1 MLAVFQRMTKGV
13 LAILGE
19 DSFLRDSVPCRVNI
33 EHGVQTT
40 GPDGFTVL
48 ERSVATIPMFTE
60 VTVGG
65 ITSRVSIDPKVG
77 DVLTHPEG
85 SFKLDAETA
94 DNGSSRRF
102 VVLPLEP

>member
-19 DSFLRDSVPCRVNI
+19 DSFLRGSVPCRVNI
-33 EHGVQTT
+33 EHGVQIT

-48 ERSVATIPMFTE
+48 ERSVATVPMTTD
-60 VTVGG
+60 VTVGSV
-65 ITSRVSIDPKVG
+65 TSQVAVNPKVG

-85 SFKLDAETA
+85 TFKLDVETA
-94 DNGSSRRF
+94 DNGTSRRF
-102 VVLPLEP
+102 VVLRLEV